1 MAVRKT
7 SVVGKDASSDGSDG
21 SEGKSGDNDG
31 SKHVKPMAF
40 FNGMRQKLLPSTYLH
55 GGLRHYRSIEV
66 QI

>member
-40 FNGMRQKLLPSTYLH
+40 FNGMR
-55 GGLRHYRSIEV
+55 
-66 QI
+66 